1 MNDVCGNPEV
11 RLLVELDHG
20 DHVGRRHV
28 GMKRLMV
35 HGERE
40 DRAGAAHRL
49 ILQLAVTGRAPNR
62 WGVGPAVAGRA
73 TLDQELALRPTGPE
87 GSIEIVQTR
96 EHSRTNGLCRD
107 LRWRH
112 GTRLKD
118 VA

>member
-1 MNDVCGNPEV
+1 MNDVGGNPEV

-20 DHVGRRHV
+20 NHVGRRDV
-28 GMKRLMV
+28 GVKGLMV

-49 ILQLAVTGRAPNR
+49 VLQLAVTGRAPDR
-62 WGVGPAVAGRA
+62 WRVGPAVAGRA
-73 TLDQELALRPTGPE
+73 TLDEELALRPTGPE
-87 GSIEIVQTR
+87 RPVEVVQTR
-96 EHSRTNGLCRD
+96 KHSRANGLCRD